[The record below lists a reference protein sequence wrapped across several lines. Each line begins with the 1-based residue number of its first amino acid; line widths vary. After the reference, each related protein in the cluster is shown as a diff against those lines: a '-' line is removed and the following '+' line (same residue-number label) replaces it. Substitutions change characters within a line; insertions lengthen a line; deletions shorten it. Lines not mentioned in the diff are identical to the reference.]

1 MRVIMS
7 EWYNLLVAVDEMESS
22 IKAVSYVGKVAGN
35 IENVSICLLN
45 VYPEP
50 PPDFYVN
57 GGELKNYQTQRI
69 EKAEAIFERCIEIL
83 TELSIQRQKIYCTT
97 HMAESK
103 TISETILEV
112 REKGDFGTVVTGKRG
127 VSKAE
132 EFLFG
137 SISNAL
143 ARHSNN
149 FSTWIVG

>member
-1 MRVIMS
+1 MGD
-7 EWYNLLVAVDEMESS
+7 WYNILVAVDEMESS
-22 IKAVSYVGKVAGN
+22 IKSIKYVGQIASGLKT
-35 IENVSICLLN
+35 VSICLLH

-50 PPDFYVN
+50 PPDFYINN
-57 GGELKNYQTQRI
+57 GVLDNYQAQRI
-69 EKAEAIFERCIEIL
+69 AKAEHIFERALEVLVDVGIER
-83 TELSIQRQKIYCTT
+83 ESIYSTT
-97 HMAESK
+97 HMAEGK

-112 REKGDFGTVVTGKRG
+112 RRMGDFGTVVTGKRG

-143 ARHSNN
+143 ARHSND